1 MTIKIEIVRGGK
13 AVEVLAFYVI
23 GEFAYAAKDATAYRL
38 TFEEKQFAENLAL
51 ERIKKG
57 KP

>member
-1 MTIKIEIVRGGK
+1 MTITMEIQRDGK
-13 AVEVLAFYVI
+13 AVEVLAFYGI

-51 ERIKKG
+51 ERMEKEKS
-57 KP
+57 